1 VEKPVLAEYRKI
13 LFLMGSTTSKRCQKV
28 MDRNAVKKVV
38 DQDGELSTAQ
48 ILKVRVR
55 YFSDGMVLGSKDY
68 VNQIFQAHRDLFG
81 KKRKTGARAMK
92 GMASTG
98 MMVIRNLRKDIFT

>member
-1 VEKPVLAEYRKI
+1 
-13 LFLMGSTTSKRCQKV
+13 
-28 MDRNAVKKVV
+28 MDRKAVKKVV

-48 ILKVRVR
+48 MLTVRVR

-92 GMASTG
+92 GMAGMG
-98 MMVIRNLRKDIFT
+98 MMVIRDLRKEVFS